1 MPKPRRTTLS
11 WFCCRNKI
19 MVYLCTMPHCIKT
32 IRTKPGSIKLPWL
45 GFQPQSHDR
54 FTIQAST
61 HKTIMML
68 PPIQCIIYL
77 CYKHQGKKQSYHDL
91 CSTTKTA
98 IPWNMYAPVLIAY
111 NYHDQASVH
120 KKLSWFCCRCKN
132 VIDLCTDNQCIKLRW
147 TGFVIKILIDVCTEA
162 CCINVLWHAAWC
174 TVMILL
180 WPQIMICLCHDA
192 ARINLSWFCIV
203 SNIVIVWCADAF
215 V

>member
-1 MPKPRRTTLS
+1 MIDLRSKPQLIKLS
-11 WFCCRNKI
+11 WCCRQPNALYI
-19 MVYLCTMPHCIKT
+19 YATS
-32 IRTKPGSIKLPWL
+32 IR
-45 GFQPQSHDR
+45 
-54 FTIQAST
+54 A
-61 HKTIMML
+61 
-68 PPIQCIIYL
+68 
-77 CYKHQGKKQSYHDL
+77 KQSYHDF

-147 TGFVIKILIDVCTEA
+147 TGFVIKILIVVCTEA

-180 WPQIMICLCHDA
+180 WPQIMICLRHDA